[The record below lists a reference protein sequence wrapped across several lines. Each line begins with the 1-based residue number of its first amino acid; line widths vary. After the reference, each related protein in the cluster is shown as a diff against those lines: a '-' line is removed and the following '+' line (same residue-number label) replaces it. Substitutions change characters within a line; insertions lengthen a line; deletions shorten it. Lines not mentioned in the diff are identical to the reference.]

1 MIHFLDKFVYRNPK
15 SGEAKRGSSIM
26 QPVLAAGSSAHI
38 VASGKTGAKQQESVN
53 SAAFWNKKVENVA
66 AEDIFFHEY
75 FSQIGK
81 PGQVEKTKDAAPD
94 GSDSEQEDEIWQALV
109 DSRPELEGDDEG
121 AADVDMSEDDDADL
135 GSLLDMSDSDGEEV
149 SDEDDG
155 DVSPADDDLEFGE
168 AMDEDDEAGSVDED
182 DQAASRKTTTKA
194 GRLRRKELKAL
205 PTFASVD
212 DYAAMLAEEP
222 DEDFR

>member
-1 MIHFLDKFVYRNPK
+1 
-15 SGEAKRGSSIM
+15 M

-38 VASGKTGAKQQESVN
+38 VASGKVGAKPQETVN
-53 SAAFWNKKVENVA
+53 SAAFWNKKAENVA
-66 AEDIFFHEY
+66 AEDVFFHEY

-81 PGQVEKTKDAAPD
+81 PGQGTKTKEARED

-109 DSRPELEGDDEG
+109 ESRPEIGGDDD

-135 GSLLDMSDSDGEEV
+135 AELLDDMSDSD
-149 SDEDDG
+149 DAED
-155 DVSPADDDLEFGE
+155 
-168 AMDEDDEAGSVDED
+168 MDEDDVEASSGGEDVEFSDFGDEDEDAGSG
-182 DQAASRKTTTKA
+182 DQEEEIAPEKAKTKP